1 MLLLYW
7 AESVV
12 NLCYSEEL
20 SARVEV
26 LESTNQ
32 ELERELDDLRES
44 ADKEAE
50 TKYTMIGELQ
60 DRLSTLKSELLSL
73 EGDKA
78 NILSEV
84 RVAVRYTRKLI
95 THNIFGIRWVY
106 IIMTDLSL
114 AGVIMTK
121 LQSSPFDGGE
131 DNW

>member
-1 MLLLYW
+1 MLLKFFYISTAWLYINICFQTNVSMILDHVVMLLLYW
-7 AESVV
+7 AVSVV

-60 DRLSTLKSELLSL
+60 ERLSTLKSELLSL

-84 RVAVRYTRKLI
+84 WVAVMYTCK
-95 THNIFGIRWVY
+95 
-106 IIMTDLSL
+106 IIY
-114 AGVIMTK
+114 
-121 LQSSPFDGGE
+121 P
-131 DNW
+131 

>member
-1 MLLLYW
+1 MIINTDYIHAHVVTLP
-7 AESVV
+7 SVLRV
-12 NLCYSEEL
+12 YYSEEL

-84 RVAVRYTRKLI
+84 WVAVMYTCK
-95 THNIFGIRWVY
+95 
-106 IIMTDLSL
+106 IIYS
-114 AGVIMTK
+114 
-121 LQSSPFDGGE
+121 
-131 DNW
+131 